1 MLSGRDNYLLA
12 FYFAYLRDTY
22 YEFIHPSEI
31 LASLLL
37 ISLESKHSDDISEVL
52 TVGTRPG
59 LFGIKTKYVF
69 HQKFKCPF

>member
-1 MLSGRDNYLLA
+1 MLSGRDNYLRA
-12 FYFAYLRDTY
+12 FCIYLGDTY
-22 YEFIHPSEI
+22 YEFIHPSAI
-31 LASLLL
+31 LRSLLL
-37 ISLESKHSDDISEVL
+37 ISLESKHSGDISEVL

>member
-1 MLSGRDNYLLA
+1 MSLFTPL
-12 FYFAYLRDTY
+12 
-22 YEFIHPSEI
+22 SEI
-31 LASLLL
+31 HISLIL
-37 ISLESKHSDDISEVL
+37 ISLESKHSDDIKEVL

>member
-1 MLSGRDNYLLA
+1 MSL
-12 FYFAYLRDTY
+12 FTPLR
-22 YEFIHPSEI
+22 
-31 LASLLL
+31 SLIL
-37 ISLESKHSDDISEVL
+37 ISLKSKHSDDIKEVL

>member
-1 MLSGRDNYLLA
+1 MSLFTPPYELL
-12 FYFAYLRDTY
+12 R
-22 YEFIHPSEI
+22 
-31 LASLLL
+31 SLIL
-37 ISLESKHSDDISEVL
+37 ISLESKHSDDIKEVL

>member
-1 MLSGRDNYLLA
+1 MLSGRDNNLA
-12 FYFAYLRDTY
+12 FCIFRNIMSLFT
-22 YEFIHPSEI
+22 PLSEI
-31 LASLLL
+31 HISLILS
-37 ISLESKHSDDISEVL
+37 SLESKHSDDIKEVL